1 VTDNNGEVTM
11 PHGYTL
17 AQLDRVAREAA
28 YGSRWR
34 FLSIAERID
43 VARFAIL
50 EHLYTCDEP
59 GDFWAVVRLGRQAIN
74 AHVVKEM
81 HHRGMTPKT
90 KDPGVAP
97 LPRYWTYWRSTSVP
111 TRSPEDPVVQALAL
125 MQILPRLT
133 DTHQRV
139 LLALAE
145 HDDYHAAAAS
155 LGKAYHGFETT
166 LSTARKL
173 FLQWWHEGETP
184 SRVWGRDH
192 RNARRRNARRRNERV
207 DYKKITMTTI
217 RRRRQRKAKEA
228 ASHRGNRESRP
239 HRANRER
246 RHTAPLSAPPEGGE
260 GMAIRHR
267 PGQPPDPEPPD
278 PYQSS
283 HNE

>member
-1 VTDNNGEVTM
+1 VSDERGEVTL
-11 PHGYTL
+11 PHGYTV

-50 EHLYTCDEP
+50 EHLYTCEEP

-81 HHRGMTPKT
+81 HHRGVTPKT

-97 LPRYWTYWRSTSVP
+97 LPRYWTYWTSTSVP
-111 TRSPEDPVVQALAL
+111 TRSPEEPVVVAVAL
-125 MQILPRLT
+125 MQIMPRLAPAY
-133 DTHQRV
+133 QRV

-155 LGKAYHGFETT
+155 LGKADHGFETT

-173 FLQWWHEGETP
+173 FLQLWHEGETP

-192 RNARRRNARRRNERV
+192 RNARRRNERV
-207 DYKKITMTTI
+207 DYKKITVTTI
-217 RRRRQRKAKEA
+217 RRRRQRRQNV
-228 ASHRGNRESRP
+228 RGKR
-239 HRANRER
+239 
-246 RHTAPLSAPPEGGE
+246 
-260 GMAIRHR
+260 
-267 PGQPPDPEPPD
+267 
-278 PYQSS
+278 
-283 HNE
+283 